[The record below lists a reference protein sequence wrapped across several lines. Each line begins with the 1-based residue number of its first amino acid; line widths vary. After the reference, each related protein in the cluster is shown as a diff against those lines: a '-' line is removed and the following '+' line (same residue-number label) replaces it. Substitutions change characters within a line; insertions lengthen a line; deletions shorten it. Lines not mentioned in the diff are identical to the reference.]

1 VKPAGAL
8 IAMLMLWPTSLWAAA
23 PCVNDFDAFIT
34 RFERDP
40 GFQRQTTLYPLDFTF
55 LDRTSGDRPRT
66 VKLALT
72 RKAAAARDDLDF
84 PGTAQQQSVPLLRA
98 QKCGQ
103 PNACVV
109 AFDKEGVDT
118 HSIRFSFGLRR
129 GCWRLVGIANI
140 AQ

>member
-1 VKPAGAL
+1 
-8 IAMLMLWPTSLWAAA
+8 MLSLWSAAAAAA
-23 PCVNDFDAFIT
+23 PCLGDFDAFIR
-34 RFERDP
+34 RFESDP
-40 GFQRQTTLYPLDFTF
+40 GFQRQTTLYPLDYSY
-55 LDRTSGDRPRT
+55 LDSAAQARPRT

-72 RKAAAARDDLDF
+72 RKAIANRDDLDF
-84 PGTAQQQSVPLLRA
+84 PNLALQQSMPLLRA

-109 AFDKEGVDT
+109 AFDKEGADT

-140 AQ
+140 SR